1 MKLYTIN
8 ATPEQVKYTIQQNAE
23 HHKVYA
29 ASVAEILSEHKIDGF
44 TIERVEGYW
53 QGVPEKSYKIS
64 IAVEDDSELD
74 TICEKLR
81 DTYQQDAVM
90 LTYPDNSVR
99 FI

>member
-8 ATPEQVKYTIQQNAE
+8 ATCEQVKYTIQQNAE

-29 ASVAEILSEHKIDGF
+29 ASVAEILAEHKIDGF
-44 TIERVEGYW
+44 TIERVDGYW
-53 QGVPEKSYKIS
+53 QGKPERSYKIS
-64 IAVEDDSELD
+64 VALDDD
-74 TICEKLR
+74 ADIDKICEILR

-90 LTYPDNSVR
+90 LTYPDNSVK

>member
-8 ATPEQVKYTIQQNAE
+8 ATCEQVKYTISQNKE

-29 ASVAEILSEHKIDGF
+29 NSVSEILAEHKIDGF
-44 TIERVEGYW
+44 TIERVEGRW
-53 QGVPEKSYKIS
+53 QGVPERSYKIS
-64 IAVEDDSELD
+64 IALEDDSD
-74 TICEKLR
+74 IDKICEKLR

>member
-8 ATPEQVKYTIQQNAE
+8 ATPEQVKYTKQQNAQ

-29 ASVAEILSEHKIDGF
+29 TTVAEILAEHKIDGF
-44 TIERVEGYW
+44 TIERVDGYW

-64 IAVEDDSELD
+64 VAIEDDSVID
-74 TICEKLR
+74 TICELLR

-90 LTYPDNSVR
+90 LTSPDNTVK

>member
-8 ATPEQVKYTIQQNAE
+8 ATCEQHKYTPEENKL
-23 HHKVYA
+23 HHTVYA
-29 ASVAEILSEHKIDGF
+29 ASVAEILQEHKIDGF
-44 TIERVEGYW
+44 TIERVDGYW
-53 QGVPEKSYKIS
+53 QGVPERSYKIS
-64 IAVEDDSELD
+64 IALEDDSELD

-90 LTYPDNSVR
+90 LTDSNNNVR

>member
-8 ATPEQVKYTIQQNAE
+8 ATCEQHKYTIQQNAE

-29 ASVAEILSEHKIDGF
+29 ASVAEILSEHNVDGF

-53 QGVPEKSYKIS
+53 QGVPETSYKIS
-64 IAVEDDSELD
+64 VALEDDSELD
-74 TICEKLR
+74 IICEKLR
-81 DTYQQDAVM
+81 DTYQQGAVM
-90 LTYPDNSVR
+90 LTYPDNSVK

>member
-8 ATPEQVKYTIQQNAE
+8 AICEQVKYTRTQNE
-23 HHKVYA
+23 DNHKMYPQ
-29 ASVAEILSEHKIDGF
+29 SVAEILAEHKINGF

-64 IAVEDDSELD
+64 IATDDEGVLD
-74 TICEKLR
+74 KVCEMLR
-81 DTYQQDAVM
+81 DTFQQDAVM
-90 LTYPDNSVR
+90 LTNPDNSVR